1 MVISLLSE
9 TDPIYQFLISKSL
22 GADENCKMGLKKKGL
37 RRLASGRPL

>member
-37 RRLASGRPL
+37 RRLSSGRPL